1 MVAWRLPLHPLSR
14 HAELAAAPP
23 PMHPT
28 DADAHPSPNLGRL
41 EDDYEFVREVGRG
54 GMATVYLARDRRDG
68 RLVAVKAIHA
78 RYLEDPEAMARFA
91 REAQL
96 VAQLV
101 HPNIVRTHA
110 VERVGEQTVAI
121 VMEYVAGGTLR
132 DALRQGGPLPYERVT
147 RVLRD
152 VAEGL
157 RYAHGRGVV
166 HRDVKPEN
174 VFLDRESGRACLS
187 DFGIAR
193 SLESDTRLTLTGAS
207 LGTPA
212 YMSPEQIDGLPVD
225 GRTDIYSLGL
235 VGWELLAGRR
245 PWEGDTLY
253 SVIYKQKHEPLPRLI
268 ELRPDIPH
276 PLLYAIEGALQKHRD
291 ERWSNADEFIGQL
304 ADQVPAVSRTRN
316 MPTLRFRRDDLAA
329 GAAVAGAVGAAGA
342 AGAADARPAPAE
354 GTVGTAEPGGEA
366 TPPPPA
372 PRPAREAALME
383 AGAEGD
389 AERAA
394 PVERAPDA
402 PPPRKRRVPRWSI
415 PATLAAAAI
424 AVAVGLAQLSRDER
438 TAVRTDSLSVFTRGG
453 ETAIDSAPRGADGAA
468 ASAGRP
474 DSAAGDSRAGAAAA
488 ARPAP
493 VRPRSEQPAPPPRPA
508 PARRVEPSTPAPTP
522 VSRPPAAPAPAAGT
536 VARPRTHADSLARCR
551 SPLFVDQRACLYA
564 ALADGDAEL
573 NRSYQRLIG
582 ELRRRDGAGE
592 PPSVRRLRA
601 AQRDWLVRRDEA
613 CQGQNPGDDGGLW
626 APARVRCLGD
636 HADRRVRELEAER
649 RRLAGR

>member
-1 MVAWRLPLHPLSR
+1 
-14 HAELAAAPP
+14 
-23 PMHPT
+23 MHPT

-54 GMATVYLARDRRDG
+54 GMATVYLARDRRHG

-96 VAQLV
+96 VADLV

-316 MPTLRFRRDDLAA
+316 MPTLRFRRDDLAG
-329 GAAVAGAVGAAGA
+329 GAAVAGA
-342 AGAADARPAPAE
+342 AGAADAHPAPAE
-354 GTVGTAEPGGEA
+354 GDLRSAEPGVEA
-366 TPPPPA
+366 TPPLAPPL
-372 PRPAREAALME
+372 AREAAPVQG
-383 AGAEGD
+383 GAEGD
-389 AERAA
+389 AERAE
-394 PVERAPDA
+394 PVEYAPDA
-402 PPPRKRRVPRWSI
+402 PPPGKRRVPRWSI

-424 AVAVGLAQLSRDER
+424 AVAVGLAQLSRDEQ
-438 TAVRTDSLSVFTRGG
+438 TAVRADSLSVFTRGG
-453 ETAIDSAPRGADGAA
+453 EAAIDSASRRADGAA

-474 DSAAGDSRAGAAAA
+474 DSAAGDSRAGAAAP

-493 VRPRSEQPAPPPRPA
+493 VRPRAEQPTPPARPA

-522 VSRPPAAPAPAAGT
+522 VSRPPAAPAAPSGT

-564 ALADGDAEL
+564 ALADEDADL
-573 NRSYQRLIG
+573 NRSYQRLVG

-649 RRLAGR
+649 RRLTGG